1 MKKVLLIVA
10 GVLFASAATFAQD
23 STRTEQ
29 PQQTEQA
36 QQTPSPEQ
44 EPSTDYTKDMVK
56 IAATDLPDAVKQTLA
71 APQYQGW
78 ESSTIYRSKNNDM
91 YVIQM
96 GSGSE
101 AKSFRFGA
109 DGKPLVE

>member
-10 GVLFASAATFAQD
+10 GVLFAAAATFAQD
-23 STRTEQ
+23 STKTQQ
-29 PQQTEQA
+29 PQPTQSSEQ
-36 QQTPSPEQ
+36 Q
-44 EPSTDYTKDMVK
+44 PSTDYSKDMVK
-56 IAATDLPDAVKQTLA
+56 ITATDLPDAVKQTLA

-96 GSGSE
+96 GSGAE
-101 AKSFRFGA
+101 AKNFRFGA
-109 DGKPLVE
+109 DGKPILE